1 MDKKALLFGP
11 DSVWVN
17 VFYGDRQIEQ
27 AGDERLIVPDPR
39 PLDATKFEELTG
51 WQEQARQ
58 EEKPIATTFRQYAG
72 APLLMYP
79 NSGGLT
85 SSWRFILRNH
95 AIELKVGMGKRNGI
109 IGKVRF
115 SAEYLWQWRDLGSLL
130 LELHIYLSDF
140 FFEAPVYLGASE
152 IHICADTAGYNFAES
167 DWQEGFIR
175 RSAFTPHFQGDES
188 PESEETLHEAPY
200 QGDLQNGQDD
210 ESDEGE
216 EATASLPGPDK
227 LHMRYRPIT
236 GFTFG
241 SHKSAVS
248 AVIYNKSHYIKYKA
262 KTTTW
267 FYPLW
272 SANGWNSVGDVWRV
286 EIRCKRPALNEMS
299 IHSAYD
305 LAEKV
310 PGIWQYATQ
319 AWLRYVVPD
328 SDSNRTRWAIHEA
341 WIVVQ
346 MAYQQVDESA
356 ELHMEPVIREHKR
369 AAHMDQMVAQI
380 VGCFITL
387 HAWRK
392 GKVVC
397 EEHEDIS
404 EVLHDFY
411 PNAIDYLEDRR
422 QREERQGRQWDF
434 VGAVR
439 YKQVLYSSAAVA

>member
-11 DSVWVN
+11 DSVWIN
-17 VFYGDRQIEQ
+17 VFYGDRQIAQE
-27 AGDERLIVPDPR
+27 GDERLIQPDPR
-39 PLDATKFEELTG
+39 PLDTAKFEELTG

-58 EEKPIATTFRQYAG
+58 EEKPVPTTFMYAG

-85 SSWRFILRNH
+85 SSWRFILRNR

-115 SAEYLWQWRDLGSLL
+115 SAEHLWDYRNLHFVL
-130 LELHIYLSDF
+130 LELHIYLADF
-140 FFEAPVYLGASE
+140 FFESPVYLGASE
-152 IHICADTAGYNFAES
+152 VHICADTVGYDFAGS
-167 DWQEGFIR
+167 DWQQGFIR
-175 RSAFTPHFQGDES
+175 RSAFTPHFQNQNFVE
-188 PESEETLHEAPY
+188 EETKCED
-200 QGDLQNGQDD
+200 GEND
-210 ESDEGE
+210 ENDEGE
-216 EATASLPGPDK
+216 TGSIPGPDK

-262 KTTTW
+262 KTSTW

-272 SANGWNSVGDVWRV
+272 TANGWDGAEEVWRV
-286 EIRCKRPALNEMS
+286 EVRCKRPALNDMD

-305 LAEKV
+305 LVEKL

-319 AWLRYVVPD
+319 SWLRYVVPD
-328 SDSNRTRWAIHEA
+328 ADSNRTRWQVHEA
-341 WIVVQ
+341 WLVVQ
-346 MAYQQVDESA
+346 MAYQQAHLSDE
-356 ELHMEPVIREHKR
+356 LQMGPVIREHKR
-369 AAHMDQMVAQI
+369 VAHMDQMVAQL
-380 VGCFITL
+380 VGCLITL

-392 GKVVC
+392 DKEVC
-397 EEHEDIS
+397 EEYEDIS

-439 YKQVLYSSAAVA
+439 YKQVLYSLAAVA